1 MRTQIIDESSA
12 SFIRTLSLG
21 AIALLPIVSLPIS
34 SDPFQPIRAAVLGLA
49 IVAVAAA
56 SRTAHLPGLP
66 YRRIAVV
73 SIIVAGA
80 GLLVSAVINGAASS
94 VFGVAGRFQGL
105 VSAIGIVG
113 AVGVGLFVAPRVRDL
128 TALLALA
135 VSAEAVVVI
144 AERLGSGAAD
154 GTSGNPVLSAGWL
167 AVAVAVVAAGARTT
181 RGRSAA
187 VRWVAVVAGIAAIG
201 MLGSRGAWL
210 AVLLGLVP
218 VLVSLKSR
226 LRVIVV
232 VGAAVMLVSAALAGG
247 PETVA
252 KLNPAALLRSSAA
265 ARTEILGGTTR
276 LIAENPLVGV
286 GPGRFLY
293 EFTAYQTAEFA
304 QIEPGDVRP
313 DQAHSIPLQAAAEG
327 GVPVALSGIALFAVA
342 LQAAWRGMRRREP
355 SSLVVLSGLLAY
367 AGQAVFGIGTIET
380 DTLGFLLVG
389 VALASTGSQAQAT
402 RLARSTLAG
411 LGLLVLAASLFYIR
425 ADVAHLSGT
434 EAFDRGDI
442 SSAYRL
448 ADGAVRQDPLVDVY
462 RVALSDAAAYGSALQ
477 RTAALTSLE
486 RGLDLEPMSYDLA
499 LARARLLVRQ
509 GATADEVSDAY
520 ERAAVLYP
528 VGIAVRRE
536 AIEAALLAGRTG
548 VARALAEDVL
558 AVLPDD
564 EQARRVL
571 ERADASGP

>member
-1 MRTQIIDESSA
+1 
-12 SFIRTLSLG
+12 
-21 AIALLPIVSLPIS
+21 LPIVSLPIS

-355 SSLVVLSGLLAY
+355 SCQGCWHTQ
-367 AGQAVFGIGTIET
+367 G
-380 DTLGFLLVG
+380 
-389 VALASTGSQAQAT
+389 
-402 RLARSTLAG
+402 RP
-411 LGLLVLAASLFYIR
+411 
-425 ADVAHLSGT
+425 
-434 EAFDRGDI
+434 
-442 SSAYRL
+442 SS
-448 ADGAVRQDPLVDVY
+448 
-462 RVALSDAAAYGSALQ
+462 GSALSR
-477 RTAALTSLE
+477 RTPSGSFWSAWRWPAPGRRRRPLAWPGPRSPGSGSWYLPHRCSTFGPTL
-486 RGLDLEPMSYDLA
+486 RICLA
-499 LARARLLVRQ
+499 LRLS
-509 GATADEVSDAY
+509 T
-520 ERAAVLYP
+520 
-528 VGIAVRRE
+528 E
-536 AIEAALLAGRTG
+536 AISLRRIGWPTARCGRIRWWTCT
-548 VARALAEDVL
+548 AWLSQT
-558 AVLPDD
+558 LPRTVRLSS
-564 EQARRVL
+564 APLRSRRWS
-571 ERADASGP
+571 ADSILSR